1 VQIIL
6 PVKEMRMK
14 RWQGSCI
21 GAFLALLICGGSM
34 LFIVPVGGAMIVG
47 VPPLFD
53 KLTGWAVCPGAVS
66 ISQEE
71 YNSGPVTSSPTGMTG
86 HQEEWTCTFEDG
98 TQKVIPNEEIALKG
112 LGASAAAVG
121 ILGGIVT
128 VLGMIIAAIIGA
140 RLVKPKTI

>member
-1 VQIIL
+1 
-6 PVKEMRMK
+6 MK
-14 RWQGSCI
+14 RWHGSCL
-21 GAFLALLICGGSM
+21 GAFLVLLICGSSM

-53 KLTGWAVCPGAVS
+53 TLTGWAVCPGAVS

-98 TQKVIPNEEIALKG
+98 TQKIIPNEEIAFKG

-128 VLGMIIAAIIGA
+128 VLGMIVAAIIGA

>member
-1 VQIIL
+1 
-6 PVKEMRMK
+6 MK
-14 RWQGSCI
+14 RWHGSCL
-21 GAFLALLICGGSM
+21 GAFLVLLVCGSSM
-34 LFIVPVGGAMIVG
+34 LFIVPVGGAMVVG

-53 KLTGWAVCPGAVS
+53 KLTGWAVCPDAVS

-71 YNSGPVTSSPTGMTG
+71 YNSGPVTTSPTGGTG
-86 HQEEWTCTFEDG
+86 HQEEWTCTFADG

-112 LGASAAAVG
+112 LGASAAAMG

>member
-1 VQIIL
+1 
-6 PVKEMRMK
+6 MK
-14 RWQGSCI
+14 RWHGSCI
-21 GAFLALLICGGSM
+21 GAFLVLLICGSSM

-66 ISQEE
+66 ISQDE
-71 YNSGPVTSSPTGMTG
+71 YNSGPVTSSPSGMTG

-98 TQKVIPNEEIALKG
+98 TQKVVPNEEIAFKG

-128 VLGMIIAAIIGA
+128 IVGMIIAAIIGA
-140 RLVKPKTI
+140 RLVKPKTV

>member
-1 VQIIL
+1 
-6 PVKEMRMK
+6 MK
-14 RWQGSCI
+14 RWHGSCI
-21 GAFLALLICGGSM
+21 GAFLVLLICGGSM

-66 ISQEE
+66 ISQDE
-71 YNSGPVTSSPTGMTG
+71 YNSGPVTTSPTGGTG

-98 TQKVIPNEEIALKG
+98 TQKVVPNEEIAFKG

-128 VLGMIIAAIIGA
+128 IVGMIFAAIVGG
-140 RLVKPKTI
+140 RLVKPKIA

>member
-1 VQIIL
+1 
-6 PVKEMRMK
+6 MK
-14 RWQGSCI
+14 RWHGSCL
-21 GAFLALLICGGSM
+21 GAFLVLLVCGSSM
-34 LFIVPVGGAMIVG
+34 LFIVPVGGAMIIG

-53 KLTGWAVCPGAVS
+53 TLTGWAVCPGAVS

-98 TQKVIPNEEIALKG
+98 TQKIIPNEEIAFKG

-128 VLGMIIAAIIGA
+128 VLGMIVAAIIGA

>member
-1 VQIIL
+1 
-6 PVKEMRMK
+6 MK
-14 RWQGSCI
+14 RWHGSCI
-21 GAFLALLICGGSM
+21 GAFLVLLICGSSM

-53 KLTGWAVCPGAVS
+53 KLTGWVVCPGAIS
-66 ISQEE
+66 ISQDE
-71 YNSGPVTSSPTGMTG
+71 YNSGPVTTSPTGGTG

-98 TQKVIPNEEIALKG
+98 TQKIVPNEEIAFKG

-128 VLGMIIAAIIGA
+128 ILGMIVAAIIGG
-140 RLVKPKTI
+140 RLVKPKN